1 MKAFLLQRWIVLA
14 GFRLG
19 SAGTGLAALR
29 CFQCSLS
36 VKVADFRQYQCKR
49 FLKSFYLFIF
59 FYCCFYQIGLTQELS
74 FGQPAASH
82 RAGCALCAFLTSQ
95 DRAHSGGS
103 QAKPRP

>member
-1 MKAFLLQRWIVLA
+1 MKAFLLQWWIVLA

-49 FLKSFYLFIF
+49 FLKSFYFFFLLLLLSDWTNTRTLFRTTS
-59 FYCCFYQIGLTQELS
+59 CLTQGGMCSVCFPYLPGQSTQRGLS
-74 FGQPAASH
+74 G
-82 RAGCALCAFLTSQ
+82 
-95 DRAHSGGS
+95 
-103 QAKPRP
+103 

>member
-49 FLKSFYLFIF
+49 FLKSFYLFF

-74 FGQPAASH
+74 IG
-82 RAGCALCAFLTSQ
+82 
-95 DRAHSGGS
+95 
-103 QAKPRP
+103 